1 MTGDGTA
8 GAVEAPPGTG
18 VAGAAVVA
26 GTEVVAGAEV
36 VLGAVLLGGGAGVDT
51 EPPGTVVV
59 VVVVV
64 VETGDAFTHPPKQN
78 DASTVAPGSR
88 FTGDAPSRAGSGPL
102 AAKKPIGTPGNQLG
116 GYWAP
121 VSGSTIIS
129 PGSSEHP
136 NTPIQ

>member
-1 MTGDGTA
+1 M
-8 GAVEAPPGTG
+8 V
-18 VAGAAVVA
+18 GAAVVA
-26 GTEVVAGAEV
+26 GTEVVAGADV
-36 VLGAVLLGGGAGVDT
+36 VLGAVLLGGAGVDT

-64 VETGDAFTHPPKQN
+64 VVVLVVETGDAFTHPPKQN
-78 DASTVAPGSR
+78 EASTVAPGSS

-116 GYWAP
+116 GYPTP
-121 VSGSTIIS
+121 VTGSTIIC